1 MKLYVY
7 CLAEGDAVFDD
18 LDFGILGAPVRAMEV
33 NGFSVLLSQLDV
45 DSVPVTRQNALA
57 HAAVVRSILGRT
69 TPLPFRFGTVVT
81 DQQLRNY
88 LAAKKPAIETKFGQV
103 RGCVEMGVKIIW
115 QNSQREQPDEPESDH
130 DDNRGVGTTFLEH
143 RQRQLLG
150 DEHDA
155 AKAAEISAWLHESVA
170 DLIKEEQVTLRPAAR
185 LVLSAAHLVER
196 VNIARYRQKV
206 AQTCQKRPELH
217 FLLSGPW
224 PPYSF
229 ANIELEFKSQ
239 FGVS

>member
-7 CLAEGDAVFDD
+7 CLAEGDAVFDEPGP
-18 LDFGILGAPVRAMEV
+18 GISGALVRASIIE
-33 NGFSVLLSQLDV
+33 GFSVLLSDLDS
-45 DSVPVTRQNALA
+45 DSIPVTRENALA
-57 HAAVVRSILGRT
+57 HAAVVRSILSRT
-69 TPLPFRFGTVVT
+69 TPLPFRFGMVMT

-88 LAAKKPAIETKFGQV
+88 LVTKKSAIETKFAQV

-115 QNSQREQPDEPESDH
+115 QNSQPEEPESEP
-130 DDNRGVGTTFLEH
+130 DNNQGAGTSFLEEK
-143 RQRQLLG
+143 RRQLLG

-170 DLIKEEQVTLRPAAR
+170 DLIREEQVTLRPAAR
-185 LVLSAAHLVER
+185 LVLSAAHLIER
-196 VNIARYRQKV
+196 VNIARYREKV